1 MASGIEFVKFD
12 FIALLT
18 AVHSDDTDLY
28 TFESNAF
35 ATFWYQSE
43 KYDFH
48 DRCYVFEMLWF

>member
-18 AVHSDDTDLY
+18 AVHSYEADLY
-28 TFESNAF
+28 TFESDAF

-43 KYDFH
+43 KCDLY